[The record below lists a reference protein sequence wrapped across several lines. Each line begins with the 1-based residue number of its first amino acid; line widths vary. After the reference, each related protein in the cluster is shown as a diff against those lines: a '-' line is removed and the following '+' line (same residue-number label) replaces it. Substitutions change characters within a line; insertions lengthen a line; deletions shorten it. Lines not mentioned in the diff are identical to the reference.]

1 MGVVASLV
9 YRYLCPLCLLVTHTS
24 VVLSCVNV
32 VPHTPVTLGHEHTW
46 DHVLTVPAPRPVPSQ
61 RDRWRGGW
69 LLHHKNVWLM
79 NF

>member
-32 VPHTPVTLGHEHTW
+32 VPHTPVTLGHEHT
-46 DHVLTVPAPRPVPSQ
+46 
-61 RDRWRGGW
+61 
-69 LLHHKNVWLM
+69 
-79 NF
+79 